1 MIEARTLAEAYLY
14 LELTLPAGD
23 DAVDYDRHTTLDRRD
38 DEHYLLR
45 FDGPY
50 GDRHWNIEVT
60 VPLASHRAADGPMLC
75 YGSGRSRLLDA
86 GQWYAI
92 EDGYAGMARTGLT
105 RLAHSGPDEATY
117 QAVVAA
123 WDAARAAADEIA
135 KFLPPDAEEIPAE
148 AFWTDHGR
156 SVRAARPEA
165 FRRARLDTARDGYRR
180 RFDEAQAR
188 IDGSGAH
195 RPEAG
200 SPAPAGPP
208 TGTVPVRVRSI
219 AEAHIYL
226 DLRPCGCGSAGFPRD
241 RMAVLADDPDRLLVR
256 YAGPCDACGTPRDV
270 VFELPPAV
278 DRSDGP
284 AYLFSGPGAGPSETL
299 DAADWLGVA
308 EGHGALADA
317 LLAAVEADASGGAD
331 GPWRDPQERA
341 AMVRLLAGAA
351 AAVEEVL
358 KFLPGHASA
367 LPASAFWTGPG
378 RDRYARQRDLFD
390 RDRLAGWCAHR
401 WRVLDEFTARYGR

>member
-14 LELTLPAGD
+14 LELTLPVGD

-60 VPLASHRAADGPMLC
+60 VPLASHRAADGPTLC

-117 QAVVAA
+117 LAVVAA

-135 KFLPPDAEEIPAE
+135 KFLPPDAEEVPAE
-148 AFWTDHGR
+148 AFWTEHGR

-165 FRRARLDTARDGYRR
+165 FRRDRLDTARNGYRR
-180 RFDEAQAR
+180 RLDEAQSR
-188 IDGSGAH
+188 IAGTGAQ
-195 RPEAG
+195 RPG
-200 SPAPAGPP
+200 TPGPTPAGGP
-208 TGTVPVRVRSI
+208 TDPVPVRVRSL
-219 AEAHIYL
+219 AEAHVHL

-241 RMAVLADDPDRLLVR
+241 RMTVLVDDPDRLLVR
-256 YAGPCDACGTPRDV
+256 YAGPCDGCGAPRDV
-270 VFELPPAV
+270 VFELPPAA

-284 AYLFSGPGAGPSETL
+284 AYLFSGPADGPSEAL

-308 EGHGALADA
+308 EGYGALADA
-317 LLAAVEADASGGAD
+317 LLAAVEADVSGDAEGR
-331 GPWRDPQERA
+331 WRDPQERA

-358 KFLPGHASA
+358 KFLPGQAPA
-367 LPASAFWTGPG
+367 LPAAAFWTGPG
-378 RDRYARQRDLFD
+378 RERYARQRDLFD
-390 RDRLAGWCAHR
+390 RDRLTRWCAHR